1 MIEGLRIVTEMQQA
15 LWDQFRGSFD
25 DLTEDEIH
33 WRCVPQ
39 ANSIN
44 VVVSHLPIYRKTRG
58 EPARFFPDNPTYP
71 RERE

>member
-1 MIEGLRIVTEMQQA
+1 MNEDLRIVAEMHEA
-15 LWDQFRGSFD
+15 LWAQFRGSFD

-33 WRCVPQ
+33 GRCVPQ

-44 VVVSHLPIYRKTRG
+44 VIVRQLRIYRKTRG
-58 EPARFFPDNPTYP
+58 APARFFPDNPTYP